1 MKINKKSILMTAVLV
16 GVIGGGFS
24 YAKLPIE
31 YDNFTIKGKTVK
43 LALADLTIDGATINK
58 KTAGVSPVVIN
69 SRTMVPVRALT
80 EKMGYKVSWIDA
92 KKQVTIENQNN
103 KIELVIGKANAK
115 VNGVDKKITDNVS
128 PMVINS
134 STYVPIRFVVEN
146 MGLDINYDAKDNK
159 IMLNTEK
166 GLIFEEKGKVAKAEE
181 VDDPSVPKDVEK
193 FIVKPNQPTAPT
205 EPTAPTIPEKPTVT
219 DTPKVEEPKKKDEI
233 PPPPHLADDSSSGSG
248 TLPNNGKI
256 NEISSSFSEK
266 DGDKTFRITQKS
278 GNIDVSYYFLQN
290 PKQLVIDVRNAA
302 VDMYDSVQ
310 TNLDGKVFISAT
322 STRNDTANYTRYTI
336 DLGEGVNTN
345 DIKFNI
351 RANVFEVLIEKQY
364 VADEK
369 QKEVFSYSFDRASG
383 AISIKTKESYDITNH
398 SQDQKVIFFVI
409 PKDMIKLNVGRL
421 NVSNRLVKYV
431 EIKESGNDYNITM
444 ELSDR
449 VTYNIS
455 KTGARTTTI
464 TLKKNNR
471 KPPLIVLDPG
481 HGAQDAGAI
490 NKQIGITEKALNLQV
505 ATKLKTKFENAGY
518 QVMMTRSDDSFVP
531 LNDIAAFSNGND
543 PDIFISI
550 HHNSSDNTSASGI
563 ETFYYASED
572 SKKLASTIRRHLI
585 SRSGAVNRG
594 TKNAGFVVIKKT
606 TSPATLLELGF
617 VSNNAEVR
625 KNMSDSYQNT
635 LTDAIVSAVNEYF
648 NN

>member
-1 MKINKKSILMTAVLV
+1 MKINKKSIFMTAVLV

-43 LALADLTIDGATINK
+43 LALADLTIDGAAINK

-69 SRTMVPVRALT
+69 SRTMVPVRALS
-80 EKMGYKVSWIDA
+80 EKMGYKVSWIEA
-92 KKQVTIENQNN
+92 KQQVIIENKNN
-103 KIELVIGKANAK
+103 KIELVIGKSNAK

-193 FIVKPNQPTAPT
+193 FIVKPT
-205 EPTAPTIPEKPTVT
+205 EPTAPTQPASPTTPVIPSVT
-219 DTPKVEEPKKKDEI
+219 DVPKVEEPKKKDEI
-233 PPPPHLADDSSSGSG
+233 PPPPHLADGSSSASG

-351 RANVFEVLIEKQY
+351 RANVFEVLVEKQY

-383 AISIKTKESYDITNH
+383 AINIKTKESYDIANH
-398 SQDQKVIFFVI
+398 SQDQKMIFLVI
-409 PKDMIKLNVGRL
+409 PKNMIKLNVGRL

-471 KPPLIVLDPG
+471 QTPLIVLDPG

-490 NKQIGITEKALNLQV
+490 NRQIGITEKALNLQV
-505 ATKLKTKFENAGY
+505 ATKLKAKFENAGY
-518 QVMMTRSDDSFVP
+518 QVVMTRTDDSFVP

-572 SKKLASTIRRHLI
+572 SKRLASTIRRHLI

-625 KNMSDSYQNT
+625 KNMSESYQNT

-648 NN
+648 NR

>member
-1 MKINKKSILMTAVLV
+1 MKINKKSIFMTAVLV
-16 GVIGGGFS
+16 GVISSGFS

-43 LALADLTIDGATINK
+43 LALADLTIDGAVINK

-193 FIVKPNQPTAPT
+193 FIVKPTTPTTPTQPANPT
-205 EPTAPTIPEKPTVT
+205 TPVIPAVT
-219 DTPKVEEPKKKDEI
+219 DVPKPEEPKKKDEI
-233 PPPPHLADDSSSGSG
+233 PPPPHLADDSSSASG
-248 TLPNNGKI
+248 TSPSNGKI

-383 AISIKTKESYDITNH
+383 AINIKTKESYDITNH
-398 SQDQKVIFFVI
+398 SQDQKMIFLVI

-444 ELSDR
+444 ELADR

-471 KPPLIVLDPG
+471 KTPLIVLDPG

-490 NKQIGITEKALNLQV
+490 NRQIGITEKALNLQV
-505 ATKLKTKFENAGY
+505 ATKLKTKLENAGY
-518 QVMMTRSDDSFVP
+518 QVVMTRSDDSFVP

-563 ETFYYASED
+563 ETFYYVSED
-572 SKKLASTIRRHLI
+572 SKKLASTIRKHLI

-648 NN
+648 NR

>member
-43 LALADLTIDGATINK
+43 LALADLTIDGAAINK

-166 GLIFEEKGKVAKAEE
+166 GLIFEEKGKVAAAEE

-193 FIVKPNQPTAPT
+193 FIVKPTTPTTPTQPANPT
-205 EPTAPTIPEKPTVT
+205 TPVIPAVT
-219 DTPKVEEPKKKDEI
+219 DVPKPEEPKKKDEI
-233 PPPPHLADDSSSGSG
+233 PPPPHLSDNSSSGSISV
-248 TLPNNGKI
+248 PNNGQP

-266 DGDKTFRITQKS
+266 DGDKTFRITQKT
-278 GNIDVSYYFLQN
+278 GNIDVSYYFLQS
-290 PKQLVIDVRNAA
+290 PKQLVIDVRNAT
-302 VDMYDSVQ
+302 VGMYDSVQ

-336 DLGEGVNTN
+336 DLGGGVNTN

-351 RANVFEVLIEKQY
+351 RANVFEVLVEKQY

-383 AISIKTKESYDITNH
+383 TINIKTKESYDITNH
-398 SQDQKVIFFVI
+398 SQDQKMIFLVI

-471 KPPLIVLDPG
+471 QTPLIVLDPG

-505 ATKLKTKFENAGY
+505 ATKLKTKLENAGY

-563 ETFYYASED
+563 ETFYYVSED
-572 SKKLASTIRRHLI
+572 SKKLASTIRKHLI

-648 NN
+648 NR